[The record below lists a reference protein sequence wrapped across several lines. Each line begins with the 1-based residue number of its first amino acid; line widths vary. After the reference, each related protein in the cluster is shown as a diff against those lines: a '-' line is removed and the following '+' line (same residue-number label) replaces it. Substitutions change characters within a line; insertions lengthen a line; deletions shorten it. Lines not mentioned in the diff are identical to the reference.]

1 MVELRGKYGIAKVF
15 TDTVDNESISQ
26 VINLLNQPYIER
38 SRIRMM
44 PDIHAGAGC
53 TIGTTMTIQDK
64 VCPNL
69 VGVDI
74 GCGMY
79 TVRIKEDSIDTE
91 NLDAV
96 IRSKI
101 PSGFEIR
108 STPHEYA
115 RSIDLGKLYCA
126 KSVDTDR
133 AYRSIG
139 TLGCGNHF
147 IEADRD
153 SDGRLYIVVHSG
165 SRHLGVEI
173 AKYYQNA
180 AYQSLTSYSSEEI
193 KDTIQKMK
201 KDGRQKD
208 IQGVLKT
215 MQEKKTLVPKEL
227 AYVEG
232 ELFDRYLH
240 DMEIAQRFAYT
251 NRCAIIDTIVH
262 AMNLHV
268 EDQFHTI
275 HNYIDM
281 DHRILRKGAVSAQ
294 RGERLLIPINMRD
307 GSLLCT
313 GKGNE
318 DWNYSAP
325 HGAGRLMSRREAKEA
340 FTLQQFEKQ
349 MQGVYTTSVNM
360 STLDECPMAYKSME
374 DIVTHIDPTVKIETV
389 LKPIYNFKAGD
400 ER

>member
-26 VINLLNQPYIER
+26 VINLLNQPYIEG

-101 PSGFEIR
+101 PAGFEIR

-126 KSVDTDR
+126 KSVATDR

-139 TLGCGNHF
+139 TLGGGNHF

-153 SDGRLYIVVHSG
+153 SGGRLYVVVHSG

-173 AKYYQNA
+173 ANYYQNA
-180 AYQSLTSYSSEEI
+180 AYKALTSYSAEEI
-193 KDTIQKMK
+193 RDTIQKLK
-201 KDGRQKD
+201 NDGRQKD
-208 IQGVLKT
+208 IQCVLKT
-215 MQEKKTLVPKEL
+215 MKWKKSPVPKEL

-232 ELFDRYLH
+232 DLFDQYLH

-251 NRCAIIDTIVH
+251 NRCAMVDTIVH

-294 RGERLLIPINMRD
+294 KGERLLIPINMRD

-325 HGAGRLMSRREAKEA
+325 HGAGRLMSRGEAKEA
-340 FTLQQFEKQ
+340 FTLQQFEQQ

-374 DIVTHIDPTVKIETV
+374 DIVTHIDPTVQIETV
-389 LKPIYNFKAGD
+389 LKPVYNFKA
-400 ER
+400 

>member
-115 RSIDLGKLYCA
+115 RSIDLGKLFCA
-126 KSVDTDR
+126 NSVDTDR

-139 TLGCGNHF
+139 TLGGGNHF

-153 SDGRLYIVVHSG
+153 SDGRLYVVVHSG

-173 AKYYQNA
+173 ANYYQNA
-180 AYQSLTSYSSEEI
+180 AYKALTSYSAEEI
-193 KDTIQKMK
+193 RDTIQKLK
-201 KDGRQKD
+201 NDGRQKD
-208 IQGVLKT
+208 IQCVLKT
-215 MQEKKTLVPKEL
+215 MKWKKSPVPKEL

-232 ELFDRYLH
+232 DLFDQYLH

-251 NRCAIIDTIVH
+251 NRCAMIDTIVH

-281 DHRILRKGAVSAQ
+281 DHKILRKGAVSAQ
-294 RGERLLIPINMRD
+294 TGERLLIPINMRD

-325 HGAGRLMSRREAKEA
+325 HGAGRLMSRGEAKEA
-340 FTLQQFEKQ
+340 FTLQQFEQQ

-374 DIVTHIDPTVKIETV
+374 DIVTHIDPTVQIETV
-389 LKPIYNFKAGD
+389 LKPVYNFKA
-400 ER
+400 

>member
-1 MVELRGKYGIAKVF
+1 MLELRGKYGTADVF
-15 TDTVDNESISQ
+15 TDTVDNASISQ
-26 VINLLNQPYIER
+26 VINLLNQPYVEG

-53 TIGTTMTIQDK
+53 TIGTTMTIRDK

-74 GCGMY
+74 GCGMH

-91 NLDAV
+91 KLDAV
-96 IRSKI
+96 IRSNI
-101 PSGFEIR
+101 PSGFEMR
-108 STPHEYA
+108 NTPHEHA
-115 RSIDLGKLYCA
+115 RSIDLDKLYCVN
-126 KSVDTDR
+126 KVNTDR

-139 TLGCGNHF
+139 TLGGGNHF
-147 IEADRD
+147 IEAARD
-153 SDGRLYIVVHSG
+153 SDGTLYIVVHSG
-165 SRHLGVEI
+165 SRHLGLEI
-173 AKYYQNA
+173 ANYYQNA
-180 AYQSLTSYSSEEI
+180 AYQSLTSYSKEEI
-193 KDTIQKMK
+193 RDVIQQLKT
-201 KDGRQKD
+201 DGRQKD

-215 MQEKKTLVPKEL
+215 MKEKKSPIPKEL

-232 ELFDRYLH
+232 EVFDRYLH
-240 DMEIAQRFAYT
+240 DMEIAQRFANV

-262 AMNLHV
+262 AMNFHI

-281 DHRILRKGAVSAQ
+281 NHRILRKGAVSAQ
-294 RGERLLIPINMRD
+294 TGERLLIPINMRD

-325 HGAGRLMSRREAKEA
+325 HGAGRLMSRAAAKKT
-340 FTLQQFEKQ
+340 FTVEEYESQ
-349 MQGVYTTSVNM
+349 MSGIYTTSVNK

-374 DIVTHIDPTVKIETV
+374 DIVNYIDPTVRIDAI
-389 LKPIYNFKAGD
+389 LKPVYNFKAGD
-400 ER
+400 DR